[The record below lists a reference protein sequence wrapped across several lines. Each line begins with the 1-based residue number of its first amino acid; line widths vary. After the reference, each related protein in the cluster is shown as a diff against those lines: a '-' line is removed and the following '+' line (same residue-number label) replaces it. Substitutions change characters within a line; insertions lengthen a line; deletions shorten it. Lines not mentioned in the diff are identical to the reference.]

1 MKSSFGPFSLKVSTL
16 RSDYSVVVN
25 AQGAALKTHLQGEF
39 IPWPTDVA
47 QLLAND
53 LNALPQHADLR
64 ESLVYCLLSTFCE
77 EKQPQFELFVEDDLQ
92 WDAAYRLSDDDEIAA
107 LQYESIA
114 PLIRFLKDDWVT
126 LPENTCQ
133 TVEEMREAD
142 IDFVPGEIVNGF
154 LDFTQGYNQF
164 QKYSVELLQSIFGG
178 IHLSMILL
186 WVSRKVSSEDLMKS
200 SLFLSCSKED
210 LENRKFSKS
219 EREDIESFSAKL
231 DALKQAL
238 YLLRSI
244 D

>member
-39 IPWPTDVA
+39 IPWPNDVA

-238 YLLRSI
+238 YLLRSK